1 MSRVKQIV
9 GLDLG
14 ARNVRAVWVELQ
26 GGRPR
31 VVRAE
36 RMELPLEGADA
47 DALVRAWLAQF
58 GLKKGFASAA
68 IPGTKLVF
76 QPGRIMPDDPR
87 TPRQVAEMDLTRFS
101 EMVGESMAFDVTA
114 CERPDSSIRYMM
126 SMARPSVV
134 SESLDSLRA
143 IDIRPSDLI
152 PAPAALFAGFASVA
166 TQSDGLVMVVDIGA
180 TKTEIAVGDVS
191 GLLFCRSFAIGG
203 RNFTEAIA
211 KGGACPMQQADA
223 QKTRDAS
230 LREGAPFAEFLTPV
244 ADRWFGQFSAVM
256 AAFRSSINDRGL
268 NASTIILAGG
278 GSRLD
283 GFREWFAGKVNGA
296 SPKGQLAVASKS
308 AGASR
313 VVSAQDIPAPEGI
326 PDLGTFAIAYGLAVV
341 SLETPGVPRLSLI
354 PDSLR
359 DEVVFREKKPY
370 WLATAA
376 TLILALGVFTA
387 SLLVTLGREARRM
400 DAENAELRRREKI
413 DKEINAI
420 HGETEALR
428 KETKPLRELLA
439 GGAASRY
446 AISLVAS
453 SIAPQDWISL
463 VCDEETYL
471 RTEAPKAA
479 PELPKLARPGFFVPG
494 FRDNDTKAKE
504 ASSTFKPAEA
514 KPAPEKSKF
523 TAFVIEGYTPDI
535 GLESVHAMMRRMRSG
550 ERVKSVDLMSDD
562 KVKPP
567 VELPEAFRRLNIPE
581 MRRFVI
587 RLEVTPL

>member
-1 MSRVKQIV
+1 MSRVKQMV
-9 GLDLG
+9 GLDIG
-14 ARNVRAVWVELQ
+14 ARNARAVWVELHD
-26 GGRPR
+26 GKPR
-31 VVRAE
+31 VTRAE
-36 RMELPLEGADA
+36 RMELPFEGADS

-58 GLKKGFASAA
+58 GLKKGFASTA

-76 QPGRIMPDDPR
+76 QPGRILPDDPR
-87 TPRQVAEMDLTRFS
+87 TPRQVAEMDLARFS
-101 EMVGESMAFDVTA
+101 EMVGEQMAFDVAA
-114 CERPDSSIRYMM
+114 CERPDSAIRYLMT
-126 SMARPSVV
+126 MARPSVV
-134 SESLDSLRA
+134 SESLDALRA
-143 IDIRPSDLI
+143 IDIRPSDMI
-152 PAPAALFAGFASVA
+152 PAPAALFASFASAVA
-166 TQSDGLVMVVDIGA
+166 QNDGPVMIVDIGA
-180 TKTEIAVGDVS
+180 TKTEIAIGDGR

-211 KGGACPMQQADA
+211 KGGACPLQQAET
-223 QKTRDAS
+223 QKMRDAS

-244 ADRWFGQFSAVM
+244 ADRWYGQFSAVM
-256 AAFRSSINDRGL
+256 AAFRSSVNDKGL
-268 NASTIILAGG
+268 NVSTIILSGG

-283 GFREWFAGKVNGA
+283 GLREWFAGKLGDA
-296 SPKGQLAVASKS
+296 AAKSP
-308 AGASR
+308 AGAVS
-313 VVSAQDIPAPEGI
+313 VVPAQDIPAPEGI
-326 PDLGTFAIAYGLAVV
+326 PDLGSFAIAYGLAVV

-376 TLILALGVFTA
+376 TLVLALGVFTA
-387 SLLVTLGREARRM
+387 SLLVTLGREARGM
-400 DAENAELRRREKI
+400 DAERAELHRREKI
-413 DKEINAI
+413 DKEIAKI
-420 HGETEALR
+420 RAETEALR
-428 KETKPLRELLA
+428 KETEPLRALLI

-463 VCDEETYL
+463 MCDEETYL
-471 RTEAPKAA
+471 RGEAPKPA

-494 FRDNDTKAKE
+494 FRDNDTKAREPTSAFKPVE
-504 ASSTFKPAEA
+504 AS
-514 KPAPEKSKF
+514 PAPEKSKF

-535 GLESVHAMMRRMRSG
+535 GLESVYAMMRRMRSG
-550 ERVKSVDLMSDD
+550 ERVKSVDLLPDD

-587 RLEVTPL
+587 RLEVSKP